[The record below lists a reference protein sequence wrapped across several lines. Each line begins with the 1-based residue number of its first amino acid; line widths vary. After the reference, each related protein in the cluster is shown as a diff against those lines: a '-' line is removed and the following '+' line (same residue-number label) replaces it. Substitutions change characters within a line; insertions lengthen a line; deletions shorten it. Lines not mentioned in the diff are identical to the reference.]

1 MSQSLEVNIKTTSD
15 VPQAMD
21 KAKTA
26 TVSFAKQ
33 VEDIQKKFSTAFKDI
48 FLGFA
53 APMVILQ
60 STISYI
66 SGAIEEAKRN
76 AKEGLDLMARGD
88 SMFVSAHER
97 RMAAFFKER
106 NERQKESESA
116 KEGRAEV
123 TKQFLL
129 QNEEGKKLRKELI
142 WENLGN
148 YLINPLFTTNMSKQE
163 DVQKRAFDL
172 WSQSTEGKAALQWE
186 QTQEKQ
192 KKAAETAKKQEED
205 ARKAGKEVVSTP
217 SSSSLP
223 TSMSGNV
230 IGVGANPVVTALQEQ
245 QAIARE
251 QLACLQ
257 IMASQGTGTPSADLT
272 NKGATP
278 DTPANASPSR
288 AALLTK
294 KK

>member
-21 KAKTA
+21 KAKVA

-66 SGAIEEAKRN
+66 SGAIEEARRN
-76 AKEGLDLMARGD
+76 AKEGLDLMAKGD

-116 KEGRAEV
+116 KAGRAEV
-123 TKQFLL
+123 TEQFLK
-129 QNEEGKKLRKELI
+129 QNEEGKKLRKQLI

-186 QTQEKQ
+186 ETQEKQ

-205 ARKAGKEVVSTP
+205 ARKAGKDVVSTP

>member
-26 TVSFAKQ
+26 TTGFAKQ
-33 VEDIQKKFSTAFKDI
+33 VEDIQKKFSTSFKDI

-116 KEGRAEV
+116 KAGRAEV
-123 TKQFLL
+123 TEQFLK

-148 YLINPLFTTNMSKQE
+148 YLINPFFTTNMSKQE

-186 QTQEKQ
+186 ETQEKQ

-205 ARKAGKEVVSTP
+205 ARKAGKDVVSTP

>member
-26 TVSFAKQ
+26 TTGFAKQ
-33 VEDIQKKFSTAFKDI
+33 VEDIQKKFSTSFKDI

-116 KEGRAEV
+116 KAGRAEV
-123 TKQFLL
+123 TEQFLK
-129 QNEEGKKLRKELI
+129 QNEEGKKLRKQLI

-205 ARKAGKEVVSTP
+205 ARKAGKDVVSTP

>member
-26 TVSFAKQ
+26 TTGFAKQ
-33 VEDIQKKFSTAFKDI
+33 VEDIQKKFSTSFKDI

-116 KEGRAEV
+116 KAGRAEV
-123 TKQFLL
+123 TEQFLK

-148 YLINPLFTTNMSKQE
+148 YLINPFFTTNMSKQE

-186 QTQEKQ
+186 ETQEKQ

>member
-21 KAKTA
+21 KAKVA

-33 VEDIQKKFSTAFKDI
+33 VEDIQKKFSTSFKDI

-116 KEGRAEV
+116 KAGRAEV
-123 TKQFLL
+123 TEQFLK
-129 QNEEGKKLRKELI
+129 QNEEGKKLRKQLI
-142 WENLGN
+142 WENLGH

-186 QTQEKQ
+186 ETQEKQ

-205 ARKAGKEVVSTP
+205 ARKAGKDVVSTP
-217 SSSSLP
+217 SSSTLP

>member
-26 TVSFAKQ
+26 TTGFAKQ
-33 VEDIQKKFSTAFKDI
+33 VEDIQKKFSTSFKDI

-66 SGAIEEAKRN
+66 SGAIEEARRN
-76 AKEGLDLMARGD
+76 AKEGLDLMAKGD

>member
-21 KAKTA
+21 KAKVA

-66 SGAIEEAKRN
+66 SGAIEEARRN
-76 AKEGLDLMARGD
+76 AKEGLDLMAKGD

-116 KEGRAEV
+116 KAGRAEV
-123 TKQFLL
+123 TEQFLK
-129 QNEEGKKLRKELI
+129 QNEEGKKLRKQLI

-186 QTQEKQ
+186 ETQEKQ

>member
-1 MSQSLEVNIKTTSD
+1 
-15 VPQAMD
+15 
-21 KAKTA
+21 
-26 TVSFAKQ
+26 
-33 VEDIQKKFSTAFKDI
+33 
-48 FLGFA
+48 
-53 APMVILQ
+53 
-60 STISYI
+60 
-66 SGAIEEAKRN
+66 
-76 AKEGLDLMARGD
+76 
-88 SMFVSAHER
+88 
-97 RMAAFFKER
+97 
-106 NERQKESESA
+106 
-116 KEGRAEV
+116 
-123 TKQFLL
+123 
-129 QNEEGKKLRKELI
+129 
-142 WENLGN
+142 
-148 YLINPLFTTNMSKQE
+148 MSKQE

-186 QTQEKQ
+186 ETQEKQ

>member
-26 TVSFAKQ
+26 TTGFAKQ
-33 VEDIQKKFSTAFKDI
+33 VEDIQKKFSTSFKDI

-123 TKQFLL
+123 TRQFLI

-148 YLINPLFTTNMSKQE
+148 YLINPFFTTNMSKQE

-186 QTQEKQ
+186 ETQEKQ

-205 ARKAGKEVVSTP
+205 ARKVGKEVVSTP

-257 IMASQGTGTPSADLT
+257 IMAAQGSGTPSSELT

-278 DTPANASPSR
+278 DTPANTSPSR

-294 KK
+294 K

>member
-21 KAKTA
+21 KAKVA

-66 SGAIEEAKRN
+66 SGAIEEARRN
-76 AKEGLDLMARGD
+76 AKEGLDLMAKGD

-116 KEGRAEV
+116 KAGRAEV
-123 TKQFLL
+123 TEQFLK

>member
-26 TVSFAKQ
+26 TTGFAKQ
-33 VEDIQKKFSTAFKDI
+33 VEDIQKKFSTSFKDI

-116 KEGRAEV
+116 KAGRAEV
-123 TKQFLL
+123 TEQFLK
-129 QNEEGKKLRKELI
+129 QNEEGKKLRKQLI

>member
-26 TVSFAKQ
+26 TTGFAKQ
-33 VEDIQKKFSTAFKDI
+33 VEDIQKKFSTSFKDI

-123 TKQFLL
+123 TRQFLI

-148 YLINPLFTTNMSKQE
+148 YLINPFFTTNMSKQE

-172 WSQSTEGKAALQWE
+172 WSQSTEGKAALRWE
-186 QTQEKQ
+186 ETQEKQ

-257 IMASQGTGTPSADLT
+257 IMAAQGSGTPSSELT

-278 DTPANASPSR
+278 DTPANTSPSR

-294 KK
+294 K